1 MVFRKSFSWRNFMEN
16 SRIGLGPEQPG
27 NRIIDKKDIEVDSRK
42 VRPFDSTLGMFYD
55 EFEDEEV

>member
-1 MVFRKSFSWRNFMEN
+1 MMPILHEMF
-16 SRIGLGPEQPG
+16 RIGLGPEQPG

-42 VRPFDSTLGMFYD
+42 VRPFDSTRGMFYD